1 MYLASLYCQ
10 LSLLSRYIST
20 VFVLLQFVVLS
31 YSFLWSLREGAIKE
45 QVVIVEKLQAAER
58 QERHDA
64 QNNDAAQNNDSEDRI
79 VAQDNGSSF
88 MFEAGEIQMMV
99 NPLRARSSCGS
110 AVVAPSKETDDTD
123 DWATHLDEDSGQ
135 NYFEHRLSG
144 RVVWAL
150 PGDEEDKDEGT
161 GEVEVE
167 VEDVAVEVVEEPQQ
181 EEWTTH
187 MDENSGRRYSVN
199 NWTGETV
206 WIDADV
212 TEEEEEAEK
221 VEEPQQEEWTTH
233 MDESSGRRYS
243 INNWTGETVWIDAE
257 VAEEEEEN
265 DVGDLA
271 TAKSRLR
278 RVMKQ
283 STDGTSSSID
293 AAFLALVSDTR
304 GDWVEVC
311 DMEGSVLGAQLRGCT
326 VYYNRETYETR
337 LTKPPGWVLLQVA
350 ALTGEGRT
358 SVRL

>member
-1 MYLASLYCQ
+1 MLG
-10 LSLLSRYIST
+10 
-20 VFVLLQFVVLS
+20 
-31 YSFLWSLREGAIKE
+31 YSFLWSLREGAITE

-58 QERHDA
+58 QERHNA
-64 QNNDAAQNNDSEDRI
+64 QNDAAQNNDSEDRI

-99 NPLRARSSCGS
+99 NPLRSPRGS

-123 DWATHLDEDSGQ
+123 DWATHLDEDSGH
-135 NYFEHRLSG
+135 NYFQNRLSG

-150 PGDEEDKDEGT
+150 PGDEEDKGEEK
-161 GEVEVE
+161 GEVEGE
-167 VEDVAVEVVEEPQQ
+167 VEDLAEEVVEEPQQ

-187 MDENSGRRYSVN
+187 MDESSGRRYSIN

-206 WIDADV
+206 WIDAEFA
-212 TEEEEEAEK
+212 EEEEEAEK

-257 VAEEEEEN
+257 VAEEEEEEEEEN
-265 DVGDLA
+265 DGDDLA

-311 DMEGSVLGAQLRGCT
+311 DMEGSVLGFQLRGKT
-326 VYYNRETYETR
+326 VYVACWRECV
-337 LTKPPGWVLLQVA
+337 GVG
-350 ALTGEGRT
+350 GEWEAEER
-358 SVRL
+358 S